1 MELQLAELQL
11 VVFQLVEAVG
21 GVHLKVT
28 VSLGASSF
36 TFLNENQKKRE
47 KKVYARDFTLLIC

>member
-1 MELQLAELQL
+1 M
-11 VVFQLVEAVG
+11 VFQLVEAVG